1 MSAASKSASSPGG
14 TIASGARVLA
24 RPLLKWAGG
33 KRQLLDA
40 IRQRLPDEI
49 DTYYEPFVGG
59 GAVFFSLAEEGRFR
73 RAVLSD
79 QNVELIETYSAVRDD
94 VQGVIRELRKFRHS
108 EDDYYRIRATQP
120 RTPARRAARMIYLNR
135 TGYNGLYRVNRSGKF
150 NVPYG
155 RYVRPNI
162 CDEERLH
169 AVSRAL
175 SGVRLIVSDF
185 EQTVRRAKEGD
196 VVYFDPPYVPVSSTA
211 RFAEY
216 HHTAFGDEEHQRL
229 ADLFGRLWNRGVHAV
244 LSNSDTP
251 KTRGLY
257 APYVHEFV
265 SARRSINSAPGGR
278 GATSEILVYGGA
290 KISARAVGQD

>member
-1 MSAASKSASSPGG
+1 MNAVVKTPNKCADLGMNTK
-14 TIASGARVLA
+14 
-24 RPLLKWAGG
+24 PLLKWAGG

-40 IRQRLPDEI
+40 IRRRLPDEI

-59 GAVFFSLAEEGRFR
+59 GAVFFSLVAEGRFR
-73 RAVLSD
+73 KAVLSD
-79 QNVELIETYSAVRDD
+79 QNAELIETYQAVRDD
-94 VQGVIRELRKFRHS
+94 VNSVIRELRKFPHS
-108 EDDYYRIRATQP
+108 EEAYYHIRSIEP
-120 RTPARRAARMIYLNR
+120 RTAARRAARMIYLNR

-162 CDEERLH
+162 CDEDRLL

-175 SGVRLIVSDF
+175 RGVKLCVADF
-185 EQTVRRAKEGD
+185 EVAVRGAKKGD

-216 HHTAFGDEEHQRL
+216 HHTQFGDEEHERL
-229 ADLFGRLWNRGVHAV
+229 ADRFGALWERGVSVV

-251 KTRGLY
+251 RTRALY
-257 APYVHEFV
+257 SSYVFEVV

-278 GATSEILVYGGA
+278 GATNELLVYQGA
-290 KISARAVGQD
+290 RRAARAVGQR

>member
-1 MSAASKSASSPGG
+1 MSVASKSTSSP
-14 TIASGARVLA
+14 ASVSAGSASVVA

-40 IRQRLPDEI
+40 IRRRLPNEI

-59 GAVFFSLAEEGRFR
+59 GAVFFSLAMEGRFR

-79 QNVELIETYSAVRDD
+79 QNAELIETYQAVRDD
-94 VQGVIRELRKFRHS
+94 VESVIGELRKFRHS
-108 EDDYYRIRATQP
+108 EEAYYKIRATKP

-162 CDEERLH
+162 CDEERLY
-169 AVSRAL
+169 AVAEAL
-175 SGVRLIVSDF
+175 AGVRLIVSDF
-185 EQTVRRAKEGD
+185 ERTVRRAKEGD
-196 VVYFDPPYVPVSSTA
+196 VVYFDPPYVPVSATA

-229 ADLFGRLWNRGVHAV
+229 ADLFGRLWDRGVHAV

-251 KTRGLY
+251 KTRNLY

-278 GATSEILVYGGA
+278 GVTSELLVYGGA
-290 KISARAVGQD
+290 EISARAVGQD